1 MRDLRTTNAP
11 FTKVHDAPEIILKK
25 SDKTDSRQYTDV
37 LVKCKERARSRVQ
50 EYLKGTAIEKLPDGD
65 TLMKLI
71 IVENEQLWIGTLL
84 SLGDDVEVME
94 PKEIR
99 QRLVAAAHK
108 IISLYK

>member
-1 MRDLRTTNAP
+1 
-11 FTKVHDAPEIILKK
+11 
-25 SDKTDSRQYTDV
+25 
-37 LVKCKERARSRVQ
+37 
-50 EYLKGTAIEKLPDGD
+50 
-65 TLMKLI
+65 MKLI